1 MPEEA
6 FDAIIVGAG
15 PAGSAAATVL
25 ARAGL
30 DVVLVERGTAPGSK
44 NLTGGRLYGHSV
56 AKVFPDFATRAPLE
70 RRIAKERISLLTG
83 DSATTVEF
91 ASGKLDGPSASY
103 SVLRAPFDQ
112 WLADQAEEAGATVVT
127 GIRVDDLL
135 VTDGRVRGV
144 VAGGDEMEAKVVLL
158 ADGALSLLARRAGLI
173 PEPDPDHYAV
183 GAKEVIHLGED
194 VVSQRFGLMPGE
206 GCAWV
211 FDGDCTGGHIGGG
224 FLYTNRDS
232 VSLGVVT
239 TIGDLDFSELRVP
252 EMVERLKS
260 HPMVAPLIAGGTM
273 VEYGGHMALEGG
285 HGAVPQLVH
294 DGALLL
300 GDAAGL
306 GLNTGYTIRGMD
318 LAIESGRLAAE
329 AVIAAHARDD
339 YSAGSLQ
346 KYADDLSESF
356 VGRDL
361 AFYHRFPS
369 FLEKTRAL
377 FTTYPEV
384 AEELM
389 LGLFSVTGE
398 PPEPITRT
406 ARRSLRQ
413 VGLWQLGRDAWRGLG
428 AINGRGPVAGPLGGA
443 GRRTRGAASTP
454 GGMK

>member
-1 MPEEA
+1 MPEEV
-6 FDAIIVGAG
+6 FDAIVVGAG
-15 PAGSAAATVL
+15 PAGCAAATVL

-30 DVVLVERGTAPGSK
+30 EVVLVERGSAPGSK
-44 NLTGGRLYGHSV
+44 NLTGGRLYGHSM
-56 AKVFPDFATRAPLE
+56 AKVFPDFATEAPLE
-70 RRIAKERISLLTG
+70 RRIAKEKISLLTG

-91 ASGKLDGPSASY
+91 ASSKLAGPHASY

-112 WLADQAEEAGATVVT
+112 WLADQAEQAGAMLVT

-135 VTDGRVRGV
+135 IADGRVHGV
-144 VAGGDEMEAKVVLL
+144 NAGGDEMAAKVVLL

-173 PEPDPDHYAV
+173 AEPDPHHYAV

-194 VVSQRFGLMPGE
+194 LVSQRFGLAPGE

-239 TIGDLDFSELRVP
+239 TIGDLEYSELRVP
-252 EMVERLKS
+252 DMVERLKV
-260 HPMVAPLIAGGTM
+260 HPVVAPLIAGGTM

-285 HGAVPQLVH
+285 FDAVPQIVH

-300 GDAAGL
+300 GDAAGF

-329 AVIAAHARDD
+329 AVIAAHSRDD
-339 YSAGSLQ
+339 FSAASLQ
-346 KYADDLSESF
+346 QYADNLTASF
-356 VGRDL
+356 VGKDL
-361 AFYHRFPS
+361 AFYRRFPS
-369 FLEKTRAL
+369 FLEQTRAL
-377 FTTYPEV
+377 FTSYPEV
-384 AEELM
+384 VEELM

-398 PPEPITRT
+398 PPVPLART
-406 ARRSLRQ
+406 ARASVRR
-413 VGLWQLGRDAWRGLG
+413 VGMWQLGKDAWRGLG
-428 AINGRGPVAGPLGGA
+428 AISGRGAGTGPLGGTA
-443 GRRTRGAASTP
+443 KRARGATATT
-454 GGMK
+454 GGVK